1 MHKIGRKNNTKIIIL
16 LLALSL
22 LLLYSYHLSSRP
34 ILQLTGATMGTRYH
48 ISIVQNETKLD
59 KKALHR
65 AIKQRLEQIN
75 QSLST
80 YRENA
85 EISRFNRSRTTHW
98 FPISDDFFQVMT
110 KAITAYQETQGAFDP
125 SIYPL
130 VDLWGFAKQIKFK
143 PPSEQQIQIALSHT
157 GFQHMKLRS
166 SPPAIAK
173 QKISL
178 ALDLSAIAKGYAVDV
193 ISELLLNKGLSNHLV
208 EIGGEIQAQGTNSQQ
223 STWKIAIEHPASVQT
238 HAQVNAVI
246 KSIHLNNQALAT
258 SGNYRNFY
266 EYQGKQY
273 AHTLDP
279 KTGYPV
285 QTPVVS
291 ITVLH
296 PSSLWADAIA
306 TAMLVMGKE
315 KALRFADQKKLAIF
329 MVTYTDKD
337 HYQTLTNHYFDT
349 LTKHP

>member
-1 MHKIGRKNNTKIIIL
+1 MHKIRKKNNIKIIIL

-22 LLLYSYHLSSRP
+22 LLLYSYHSSFRP

-48 ISIVQNETKLD
+48 ISIIQNEVKLD
-59 KKALHR
+59 KKALHY

-75 QSLST
+75 QSMST
-80 YRENA
+80 YRENS
-85 EISRFNRSRTTHW
+85 EISRFNHSRTANW

-110 KAITAYQETQGAFDP
+110 QAITAYKDTQGAFDP

-130 VDLWGFAKQIKFK
+130 VYLWGFAKKIKFK
-143 PPSEQQIQIALSHT
+143 PPSKRQIQTALNRT
-157 GFQHMKLRS
+157 GFQHMKLRL

-193 ISELLLNKGLSNHLV
+193 ISELLLSKGLSNHLV
-208 EIGGEIQAQGTNSQQ
+208 EIGGEIQAHGTNSNQ
-223 STWKIAIEHPASVQT
+223 SAWKIAIEHPASVQT
-238 HAQVNAVI
+238 HTQVNTVI

-266 EYQGKQY
+266 EYKGKQY

-285 QTPVVS
+285 QTHLVS

-296 PSSLWADAIA
+296 PSSLWADAMA
-306 TAMLVMGKE
+306 TAMMVMGKE
-315 KALRFADQKKLAIF
+315 KALRFADQKKLAVF
-329 MVTYTDKD
+329 MVTYTEKD
-337 HYQTLTNHYFDT
+337 QYQTLTNHYFDT

>member
-1 MHKIGRKNNTKIIIL
+1 MHKVGKKNNTKIIII

-22 LLLYSYHLSSRP
+22 LLLYTYHSSSRP

-48 ISIVQNETKLD
+48 ISIVQNKIKLD
-59 KKALHR
+59 KKALHHV
-65 AIKQRLEQIN
+65 IKQRLEQIN
-75 QSLST
+75 QSMST
-80 YRENA
+80 YRENS
-85 EISRFNRSRTTHW
+85 EISRFNRSSTANW

-110 KAITAYQETQGAFDP
+110 QAIIAYQDTQGAFDP

-143 PPSEQQIQIALSHT
+143 PPSEQQIQTALNRT
-157 GFQHMKLRS
+157 GLHYVKLQS
-166 SPPAIAK
+166 SPPAMAK

-208 EIGGEIQAQGTNSQQ
+208 EIGGEIQAHGTNSRQ
-223 STWKIAIEHPASVQT
+223 SAWNIAIEHPSSVQT
-238 HAQVNAVI
+238 QTQVNAVI

-285 QTPVVS
+285 QTHLVS

-296 PSSLWADAIA
+296 PSSLWADAMA

-315 KALRFADQKKLAIF
+315 KALRFADQKKLAVF

-337 HYQTLTNHYFDT
+337 QYQIFTNHYFDV
-349 LTKHP
+349 LAKHP